1 MTGWWFQIYLH
12 TSPIESWSL
21 MRVSLRSPNH
31 SDVRLGVL
39 GLVTSTWDFSV
50 ESVLFVFNHR
60 FDRRLPEEPPEGRPE
75 PGSTG
80 FFLGRSLEVDSDVD
94 FQLFA
99 ARSCRSFSCFCSS
112 SQQRTLVRLR
122 GAWERA
128 PGATQIGLLV
138 RTDDPC

>member
-80 FFLGRSLEVDSDVD
+80 FFSWKVFGGRFRCGFSAVCSEVVQVVQLLLQLVAATYVGSLERCLGESARCHSDWLAGSD
-94 FQLFA
+94 
-99 ARSCRSFSCFCSS
+99 R
-112 SQQRTLVRLR
+112 
-122 GAWERA
+122 
-128 PGATQIGLLV
+128 
-138 RTDDPC
+138 